1 MAELKDQLSKL
12 QLERN
17 QEIKVWEQKKIDLEA
32 TVNKFKKVV
41 NFNLT
46 NHKDA
51 TDRLKQ
57 QLKEA
62 TSLCEQKEDENRQL

>member
-1 MAELKDQLSKL
+1 VCIAEAKQVADLKEELAKMQM
-12 QLERN
+12 ERN
-17 QEIKVWEQKKIDLEA
+17 EEIQVWEQKKIDLES
-32 TVNKFKKVV
+32 TVNKFKKIM

-57 QLKEA
+57 
-62 TSLCEQKEDENRQL
+62 

>member
-1 MAELKDQLSKL
+1 MQM
-12 QLERN
+12 ERN
-17 QEIKVWEQKKIDLEA
+17 EEIQVWEQKKIDLES
-32 TVNKFKKVV
+32 TVNKFKKIM

-57 QLKEA
+57 QLKE
-62 TSLCEQKEDENRQL
+62 TTTLFEEKEEENRQL